1 MNRCWNSGA
10 DVNKNR
16 ATQGPPQM
24 TPNRRRFAAL
34 ATAFALPAFLLTI
47 PFATGDAAASKHRLR
62 ADKVV
67 VIKHR
72 RILQLL
78 WKGRVVRTYRVALGG
93 NPKGHKVEEG
103 DSRTP
108 EGTYTIDHH
117 FPKSSFHKALH
128 ISYPND
134 EDKKRAKEKG
144 VDPGGQIEIH
154 GLGFTMA
161 WAGPRHAKWD
171 WTAGC
176 IAVTNKEIDEIYRAV
191 PDGTPIEI
199 MP

>member
-1 MNRCWNSGA
+1 MNP
-10 DVNKNR
+10 
-16 ATQGPPQM
+16 T
-24 TPNRRRFAAL
+24 RRRLAAGL
-34 ATAFALPAFLLTI
+34 AASAACLTLALGAALPAGG
-47 PFATGDAAASKHRLR
+47 AVASTDRLR

-67 VIKHR
+67 VIKHK

-78 WKGRVVRTYRVALGG
+78 WQGKVVRTYKVALGG
-93 NPKGHKVEEG
+93 DPKGHKVQEG

-108 EGTYTIDHH
+108 EGTYTIDRH
-117 FPKSSFHKALH
+117 FPKSSFYKALH
-128 ISYPND
+128 IDYPNE

-154 GLGFTMA
+154 GLGPSMR
-161 WAGPRHAKWD
+161 WAGALHAKWD

-199 MP
+199 KP

>member
-1 MNRCWNSGA
+1 MNP
-10 DVNKNR
+10 
-16 ATQGPPQM
+16 T
-24 TPNRRRFAAL
+24 RRRI
-34 ATAFALPAFLLTI
+34 TAFAAAIVLPAFLLTL
-47 PFATGDAAASKHRLR
+47 PFAAGEAAASKRLR

-67 VIKHR
+67 VIKHK

-78 WKGRVVRTYRVALGG
+78 WKGKVVRTYRVALGG
-93 NPKGHKVEEG
+93 APKGPKEQEG

-108 EGTYTIDHH
+108 EGTYTIDMH

-128 ISYPND
+128 ISYPNE
-134 EDKKRAKEKG
+134 EDKKRAAEKG

-161 WAGPRHAKWD
+161 WAGKRHTKWD

-176 IAVTNKEIDEIYRAV
+176 IAVTNKEIDEIYSAV
-191 PDGTPIEI
+191 PNGTPIVI
-199 MP
+199 KP